1 MTVQDKPL
9 MVDELKQVFQDLGME
24 IKSVSISKNVESN
37 ELEFEALA
45 KVSTQQDMDKLI
57 GKLSH
62 IHGVR
67 TFEIQ

>member
-24 IKSVSISKNVESN
+24 IKSISISKNVESN
-37 ELEFEALA
+37 EMEFEAIA

-62 IHGVR
+62 VQGVR
-67 TFEIQ
+67 AFEIQ